1 MSSSLCIIIRE
12 DYDTGKQSQ
21 MDKKA
26 FAVWLQSK
34 MQSRGLSNLELER
47 LSGVPDATIGRILSC
62 KVDEVRASV
71 IGQLA
76 KGLEEPFWKAMQA
89 AGFTQDDPMS
99 LSEQAAA
106 LATTLEDQPDLM
118 KLMQEVAGFDLKDR
132 DAVLAYME
140 DLRRRH
146 DRQERNLQRR
156 RQKKPRSSE
165 AN

>member
-1 MSSSLCIIIRE
+1 
-12 DYDTGKQSQ
+12 
-21 MDKKA
+21 
-26 FAVWLQSK
+26 
-34 MQSRGLSNLELER
+34 
-47 LSGVPDATIGRILSC
+47 
-62 KVDEVRASV
+62 
-71 IGQLA
+71 
-76 KGLEEPFWKAMQA
+76 MQA

-118 KLMQEVAGFDLKDR
+118 KLMQEAAGFDLKDR